1 MSSSPS
7 AASDARS
14 APSLGARAVAGFGTS
29 ILVGVALGGA
39 AWLSDQLAWP
49 YSLLIPANA
58 IGPWLAVAFGLGG
71 SARTI
76 PTGAA
81 RGVVGLVAAVIGYY
95 LLTAAFGSGI
105 RAIGASH
112 AATVWG
118 VVAIIAGP
126 ILGSA
131 GAVWR
136 YGTGW
141 PRAVGVGILA
151 AALIGEGIVFGGSRI
166 LRFDQY
172 AIDPG
177 ALLFLAEI
185 VIGVVLP
192 FALLRPGERL
202 RGYAATGALAVAA
215 AIAVGPITTLI
226 RQIAD
231 TF

>member
-7 AASDARS
+7 AASDARP
-14 APSLGARAVAGFGTS
+14 APSLGSRAVAGFGTS
-29 ILVGVALGGA
+29 ILVGIALGGA

-58 IGPWLAVAFGLGG
+58 IGPWLAVAFGLGA

-81 RGVVGLVAAVIGYY
+81 RGLVGLVAAVVGYY
-95 LLTAAFGSGI
+95 LLTAVFGSGI

-118 VVAIIAGP
+118 VVAFIAGP
-126 ILGSA
+126 IMGGA

-141 PRAVGVGILA
+141 PRAVGVGLLA
-151 AALIGEGIVFGGSRI
+151 AALIGEGIVFGGARI

-172 AIDPG
+172 AVDPG

-185 VIGVVLP
+185 LIGLALP
-192 FALLRPGERL
+192 FALLRAGERL

-215 AIAVGPITTLI
+215 AVAVGPITTLV
-226 RQIAD
+226 RQVAD